1 LLAIARVNNP
11 KLMFLGEPTTGLDP
25 QARRN
30 FWALVEGIKA
40 RGKIIILTTH
50 YMEEAYVSCD
60 EIAIM
65 DHDGI
70 IAQGSPTQLLAAH
83 FDDIILQL
91 PQQDYLLARD
101 EFDAPVVRH
110 RGMVEIP
117 ISDVNGTIAR
127 RLNRG
132 LSLTHLRIR

>member
-1 LLAIARVNNP
+1 V
-11 KLMFLGEPTTGLDP
+11 
-25 QARRN
+25 
-30 FWALVEGIKA
+30 LVEGIKA

>member
-1 LLAIARVNNP
+1 
-11 KLMFLGEPTTGLDP
+11 MFLDEPTTGLDP

-40 RGKIIILTTH
+40 RGKIIILTRH

-70 IAQGSPTQLLAAH
+70 IAQGSPTRLLAAQ

-101 EFDAPVVRH
+101 EFDAPVVPH

-117 ISDVNGTIAR
+117 ISDVNDTIAG

-132 LSLTHLRIR
+132 VSLTHLRIR